1 MQPIDELESAEA
13 RQLLGIVFDVD
24 DTLTRAGRL
33 EAEAYAALWA
43 LRRAGLLLMAVTG
56 RPLGFAELMAR
67 QWPIDLAVGENGAGY
82 VSVTEHGLTA
92 GFYADDAQR
101 AKDVAQLAR

>member
-1 MQPIDELESAEA
+1 MLHPIDELESAQA

-67 QWPIDLAVGENGAGY
+67 QWPIDLAGGENGAGY
-82 VSVTEHGLTA
+82 VRVSGHALET
-92 GFYADDAQR
+92 GFYAAAAQR
-101 AKDVAQLAR
+101 GADP